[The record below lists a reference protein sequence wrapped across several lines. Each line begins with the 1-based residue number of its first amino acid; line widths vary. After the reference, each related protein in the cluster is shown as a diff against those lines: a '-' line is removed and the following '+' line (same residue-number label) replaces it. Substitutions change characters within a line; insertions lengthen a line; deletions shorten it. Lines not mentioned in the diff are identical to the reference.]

1 MNHLKSMTQA
11 EISQVLKDL
20 GQPAFRA
27 KQVYT
32 WLHKG
37 VRSYAEMTNLP
48 QSLRDRLEEQYPI
61 CPPQVARKQVSK
73 YEGMVMD
80 ALVEE
85 MNEHENT
92 QVTGRLSNN
101 TIVHFPGDAS
111 LIGQIVDVQLDEC
124 HGFYYMGHRVEK

>member
-37 VRSYAEMTNLP
+37 VRSYEEMTNLP
-48 QSLRDRLEEQYPI
+48 KALRDILAEKYPI
-61 CPPQVARKQVSK
+61 LAPQVVR
-73 YEGMVMD
+73 
-80 ALVEE
+80 
-85 MNEHENT
+85 
-92 QVTGRLSNN
+92 
-101 TIVHFPGDAS
+101 
-111 LIGQIVDVQLDEC
+111 
-124 HGFYYMGHRVEK
+124 